1 MLIFI
6 YMPHAKKYE
15 LAATGNICARNF
27 SKTVKVNRAG
37 SIFDAFC
44 QITLEAFYVLLVF
57 KKKNVSIKVSSR

>member
-1 MLIFI
+1 
-6 YMPHAKKYE
+6 MPHAKKYE
-15 LAATGNICARNF
+15 LAATGNIICARNF

-57 KKKNVSIKVSSR
+57 KKKMYR

>member
-15 LAATGNICARNF
+15 LAATGNIICARNF
-27 SKTVKVNRAG
+27 SKTVKVNWAG

-57 KKKNVSIKVSSR
+57 KKKMYR